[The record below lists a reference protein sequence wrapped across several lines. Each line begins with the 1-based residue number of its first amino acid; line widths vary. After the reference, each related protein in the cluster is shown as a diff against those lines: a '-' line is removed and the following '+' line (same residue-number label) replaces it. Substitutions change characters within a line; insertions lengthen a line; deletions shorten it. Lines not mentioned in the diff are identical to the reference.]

1 MTDSNTANAYLRTKV
16 LTASREELRL
26 LLLDG
31 AIKFAQQA
39 REGLTSNN
47 HELAFDGFGQ
57 CRDIV
62 MELMNTIRTELAPEL
77 GEQVR
82 SLYAFIYS
90 ELVGASF
97 DRDIARLD
105 KTIELIEYE
114 RETWVLAMAKLAAE
128 RAEGGI
134 QPTGTPIA
142 GDRPSLS
149 IQA

>member
-39 REGLTSNN
+39 REGLASNN
-47 HELAFDGFGQ
+47 HEQAFDGFGQ

-82 SLYAFIYS
+82 SLYAFLYG
-90 ELVGASF
+90 ELVAASF
-97 DRDIARLD
+97 DRDIPRLD
-105 KTIELIEYE
+105 KAIELIEYE
-114 RETWVLAMAKLAAE
+114 RETWVQAMAKLAAE
-128 RAEGGI
+128 RVEQGAA
-134 QPTGTPIA
+134 PTSTPTA